1 MTTTS
6 QPSAAPPTSD
16 PSVAS
21 ARPRVPLHRYAMF
34 VIFLV
39 LVVGMAIFSP
49 TFRNPNNLI
58 NILQQNS
65 IIGIVACGM
74 LVMIIT
80 GGFDLSV
87 GAVGALSAITGAWVI
102 IQFSI
107 PLGIAAALLAGI
119 VVGFANG
126 LLITKVGMNPFVA
139 TLGMQVF
146 VRGVLLIVTDGKPI
160 YGVPNDLTWIG
171 LGRVQGI
178 PVAVLIF
185 AVVVLATFVILRFT
199 RFGHYI
205 YAVGGNKEA
214 ARLAGIDVDRVLI
227 GVYTYGGLC
236 AAIAG
241 VVLLG
246 QTIIGQPGAAE
257 TWPLSAIAAV
267 VVGGV
272 PLSGGSGGVGSA
284 VLGALLLGTVA
295 NALNLLGVSQYW
307 QPAVTGLVILTA
319 VGIDSYQRKRRAAR

>member
-1 MTTTS
+1 MSTREPT
-6 QPSAAPPTSD
+6 PPPPASD
-16 PSVAS
+16 PVA
-21 ARPRVPLHRYAMF
+21 ATTRPRVALHRYAMF
-34 VIFLV
+34 AIFLL

-87 GAVGALSAITGAWVI
+87 GAVGALSAIVGAWVI
-102 IQFSI
+102 IQLSI
-107 PLGIAAALLAGI
+107 PLGIAAALLAGV
-119 VVGFANG
+119 VVGVVNG
-126 LLITKVGMNPFVA
+126 VLITKVGMNPFVA

-171 LGRVQGI
+171 LGRIQGI

-185 AVVVLATFVILRFT
+185 AAVVLATFVILRFT

-214 ARLAGIDVDRVLI
+214 ARLAGIDVDLVLI

-307 QPAVTGLVILTA
+307 QPAVTGLVILLA

>member
-1 MTTTS
+1 MSTNAPT
-6 QPSAAPPTSD
+6 PAPPKSD
-16 PSVAS
+16 PAAAA
-21 ARPRVPLHRYAMF
+21 ARPRVALHRYAMF
-34 VIFLV
+34 AIFLV
-39 LVVGMAIFSP
+39 LVAGMAIFSP

-87 GAVGALSAITGAWVI
+87 GAVGALSAIVGAWVI
-102 IQFSI
+102 IQLSI
-107 PLGIAAALLAGI
+107 PLGIAAALLAGV
-119 VVGFANG
+119 VVGVVNG
-126 LLITKVGMNPFVA
+126 VLITKVGMNPFVA

-171 LGRVQGI
+171 LGRIQGI

-185 AVVVLATFVILRFT
+185 AAVVLATFVILRFT

-214 ARLAGIDVDRVLI
+214 ARLAGIDVDLVLI